1 MLRTNPLNVHSKDDY
16 FTRWYMFER
25 TDKVFVRC
33 VLKWSTKLNISVS
46 SAI

>member
-1 MLRTNPLNVHSKDDY
+1 MLRTNPLNVHSKDY
-16 FTRWYMFER
+16 SFTRWDILER